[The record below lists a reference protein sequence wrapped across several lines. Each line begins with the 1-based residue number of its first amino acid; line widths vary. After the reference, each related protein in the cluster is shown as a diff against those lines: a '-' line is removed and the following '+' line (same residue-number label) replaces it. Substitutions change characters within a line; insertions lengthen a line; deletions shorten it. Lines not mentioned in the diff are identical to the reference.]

1 MLNRLQDVFRSFQ
14 RHDVKYV
21 VIGGIAS
28 VLHGV
33 PRATFDLDILIEAT
47 HENAER
53 LLNALLDAGL
63 ATASLTSAA
72 DLLAHEITMFKDRVR
87 VDVQTSTPGLT
98 FEEAWAHRHVV
109 SYQGQQFFILS
120 REDLIRSK
128 RAAGRDIDLEDVHL
142 LTATEPP
149 DKEHPSP
156 DNESSSKPH

>member
-21 VIGGIAS
+21 VIGGIAC

-47 HENAER
+47 PENAER
-53 LLNALLDAGL
+53 LLNALLEAGMG
-63 ATASLTSAA
+63 TASLTSAA

-98 FEEAWAHRHVV
+98 FEQAWTHRQVV

-120 REDLIRSK
+120 RNDLIRSK
-128 RAAGRDIDLEDVHL
+128 RAAGRDIDLEDVRL
-142 LTATEPP
+142 LTTTEPP
-149 DKEHPSP
+149 DQPSP
-156 DNESSSKPH
+156 PPL